1 MNINDKKL
9 YDKINACWMGKNI
22 GGTLGAPFEG
32 RMEKLTL
39 TDLPDLSGNGP
50 IPNDDL
56 DLQLVNL
63 HALEKRGA
71 KITVKDLS
79 DEWLEHVH
87 FPYDEYGYALTNLR
101 RGLVPPLSGYYNN
114 TFTGCMGSPIRSEL
128 WASVAA
134 GRPDVAAYYA
144 YNDALVDHAGG
155 EGVYG
160 EVFFAVLESMAYY
173 ENDID
178 LLIDKSIKYIPE
190 NCKTATALKDTLNW
204 YRNGISYDEIRDLIL
219 EKYHN
224 PNFTDA
230 PQNIAFTMVGL
241 LYGENFKDGLLKTV
255 NLGYDTDC
263 TVATLG
269 SIYGILYGMDYIP
282 KEWINCV
289 GENIK
294 VSFEVQDLDYPQT
307 IHELTEKTLK
317 MKNLLDLYEDSEF
330 QYDLYTAF
338 DFQEFFFPYGN
349 GREAALKLSVASKNM
364 PITDISKNN
373 DIQFKI
379 ENNTFGDWHFK
390 VVIKDIK
397 NETIYS
403 SAPIDLEKGKVL
415 ELNTSL
421 PVNVN
426 GFGFCEYFIVI
437 EKMFEGRI
445 WKKYEKKLYIPVAS
459 EWTLNNEK
467 KYGKD
472 GCLKIE
478 GKGIHK
484 GSTVLN
490 VPYDREIKFMVSTS
504 EPLEVTLEG
513 ESIIK
518 IEENVSYIPAYH
530 RGIKELKCIK
540 KLSAGNYNINFEIKN
555 TKDYS
560 YISILP
566 TAPDAK
572 SNYFSD
578 YLIDC
583 LFTDAK

>member
-1 MNINDKKL
+1 MNINDKIL

-32 RMEKLTL
+32 RMEKLSL
-39 TDLPDLSGNGP
+39 TDFPDISGNGP

-63 HALEKRGA
+63 HTLEQRGE

-79 DEWLEHVH
+79 EEWLEHVH

-101 RGLVPPLSGYYNN
+101 RGFVPPLSGYYNN

-134 GRPDVAAYYA
+134 GRPDIAAFYA

-160 EVFFAVLESMAYY
+160 EVFFAVLETMAYF
-173 ENDID
+173 ESNID
-178 LLIDKSIKYIPE
+178 LLIDKAIKYIPE
-190 NCKTATALKDTLNW
+190 NCKTASALKDTLNW
-204 YRNGISYDEIRDLIL
+204 YRDGVSYDDIRNLIL

-241 LYGENFKDGLLKTV
+241 LYGEDFKDGLLKTV

-282 KEWINCV
+282 EEWIKCV

-294 VSFEVQDLDYPQT
+294 VSFEIRDLDYPKT
-307 IHELTEKTLK
+307 INELTERTLK
-317 MKNLLDLYEDSEF
+317 TKKILDLFENSEFSYDLYEE
-330 QYDLYTAF
+330 F

-349 GREAALKLSVASKNM
+349 GREAALKLKVTSMNM
-364 PITDISKNN
+364 PIKYTSQNN
-373 DIQFKI
+373 DINLKF
-379 ENNTFGDWHFK
+379 ENHTFGNWHFRLT
-390 VVIKDIK
+390 VKDNK

-403 SAPIDLEKGKVL
+403 SIPIVL
-415 ELNTSL
+415 EQGNMISLNMNL

-426 GFGFCEYFIVI
+426 DFSVCEYLLVI
-437 EKMFEGRI
+437 EKLYEGRI
-445 WKKYEKKLYIPVAS
+445 WKKYEEKIYIPVAS
-459 EWTLNNEK
+459 VWNLDNNK
-467 KYGKD
+467 AYGMD
-472 GCLKIE
+472 GCLRID
-478 GKGIHK
+478 GKGVHN
-484 GSTVLN
+484 GSTTLN
-490 VPYDREIKFMVSTS
+490 VPYDREIKFMFATS
-504 EPLEVTLEG
+504 EPLEIEIDG
-513 ESIIK
+513 EKVVK
-518 IEENVSYIPAYH
+518 INDNVPYIPAYH
-530 RGIKELKCIK
+530 RGNKELNCIK
-540 KLSAGNYNINFEIKN
+540 KLTAGEHNISFKITN

-566 TAPDAK
+566 TAPDK
-572 SNYFSD
+572 DRNYNSD
-578 YLIDC
+578 YLVDC
-583 LFTDAK
+583 LFKDTK